1 MTATDALQ
9 PRLID
14 GPQLRA
20 LLRCYWRLST
30 RGKLAGSMR
39 RRQSGK
45 PRGLVF
51 IAAMYMLVGLTTSLS
66 VFAHMNVFTYA
77 MILHSMTFLV
87 VGMAITSESGDILF
101 SANESDVLL
110 HRPIHSRTLLLAKGL
125 NLIGLALFLAGS
137 LNFFPTFFG
146 LAAPGAHWWFPLT
159 HIASITLLSVFCC
172 SAVVC
177 TYGLIVRF
185 LDREK
190 FDNFAA
196 WTQVGMSFLFVGG
209 YQLMPRLMQHF
220 DGLNLENSPFL
231 LLLPPAWFAAVDAV
245 GNTQSAQRSIWS
257 LIMIGFVATGVLTY
271 SAIGKLAPSYGE
283 ALAKLG
289 EARQRTA
296 KSKRPPQQTN
306 RTRGSFFRWWMP
318 DPIERASF
326 HLAAAYMRRDREIKL
341 RLYPSLGSFLVFPV
355 MGLLDRRTGAS
366 PFIPLLTVWM
376 LGQLPIIAMETLRV
390 SSQAAAADIF
400 ATAPL
405 ESGASVFL
413 GVRKATIFYLM
424 VPALC
429 LATGLL
435 VFVIHSRSALL
446 LALPGLVAIPLV
458 SLLPACV
465 DTYLP
470 LSRSPQIGTQS
481 AKNTTLMLGTMLTM
495 GILVGISYVA
505 SEENLLSILLTVEI
519 AVVVTVYWLLKRH
532 IQSRPLRWD

>member
-1 MTATDALQ
+1 MTATDAPP
-9 PRLID
+9 PRPID

-30 RGKLAGSMR
+30 RGKLAGAVR

-45 PRGLVF
+45 PRGLLF

-110 HRPIHSRTLLLAKGL
+110 HRPIHPRTLLLAKGL
-125 NLIGLALFLAGS
+125 NLIGLAVFLAGS

-146 LAAPGAHWWFPLT
+146 LAARGAHWWFPLT
-159 HIASITLLSVFCC
+159 HIASIALLSVFCC
-172 SAVVC
+172 AAVVC

-196 WTQVGMSFLFVGG
+196 WTQVAMSFLFVGG
-209 YQLMPRLMQHF
+209 YQLLPRLMQRF
-220 DGLNLENSPFL
+220 NGLNLETSPFL
-231 LLLPPAWFAAVDAV
+231 LPLPPAWFAAVDAI
-245 GNTQSAQRSIWS
+245 GSIQSAQHSVWWLVI
-257 LIMIGFVATGVLTY
+257 IGFVATGVLTY

-283 ALAKLG
+283 ALARLG
-289 EARQRTA
+289 ETRQRAA
-296 KSKRPPQQTN
+296 KSKRAPQRMN
-306 RTRGSFFRWWMP
+306 RRRDTFFRWWMP

-326 HLAAAYMRRDREIKL
+326 RLAAAYMRRDREIKL
-341 RLYPSLGSFLVFPV
+341 RLYPSLGSFLIFPLI
-355 MGLLDRRTGAS
+355 GLLDRRTGAS

-376 LGQLPIIAMETLRV
+376 LGQLPIIAMETLRT

-429 LATGLL
+429 LASGLL
-435 VFVIHSRSALL
+435 VLVVHSRSALL
-446 LALPGLVAIPLV
+446 LALPGLVAIPTV

-470 LSRSPQIGTQS
+470 LSRSPQVGTQS
-481 AKNTTLMLGTMLTM
+481 AKNTTLMFGSMLTM
-495 GILVGISYVA
+495 GILAGISYVA
-505 SEENLLSILLTVEI
+505 SEMNLLSIMLAAEI
-519 AVVVTVYWLLKRH
+519 VIVVAASWALKRH
-532 IQSRPLRWD
+532 IQNRPLRWD

>member
-1 MTATDALQ
+1 MTTVDAPQ

-20 LLRCYWRLST
+20 LLKCYWRLST
-30 RGKLAGSMR
+30 RGKLAGSIR

-45 PRGLVF
+45 PRGLLF
-51 IAAMYMLVGLTTSLS
+51 IAAMYMLVGLTTSFS

-137 LNFFPTFFG
+137 LNFFPTVVG
-146 LAAPGAHWWFPLT
+146 LGAVGAQWWFPLT
-159 HIASITLLSVFCC
+159 HIASITLLSIFCC

-190 FDNFAA
+190 FDTFAA
-196 WTQVGMSFLFVGG
+196 WTQVAMSFLFVGG
-209 YQLMPRLMQHF
+209 YQLVPRLMQHF
-220 DGLNLENSPFL
+220 GGLNLENSPFL
-231 LLLPPAWFAAVDAV
+231 LPLPPAWFAAVDAV
-245 GNTQSAQRSIWS
+245 GSTQSAQHSVW
-257 LIMIGFVATGVLTY
+257 LLMVIGFAVTGALTY

-283 ALAKLG
+283 ALARLG
-289 EARQRTA
+289 EARQRTT
-296 KSKRPPQQTN
+296 KSKPTPQRTN
-306 RTRGSFFRWWMP
+306 RSHHSFFRWWMP

-326 HLAAAYMRRDREIKL
+326 RLAAAYMRRDREIKL
-341 RLYPSLGSFLVFPV
+341 RLYPSLGSFLVFPL

-376 LGQLPIIAMETLRV
+376 LGQLPVIAMETLRT

-405 ESGASVFL
+405 ESGAPIFL
-413 GVRKATIFYLM
+413 GVRKATILYLM
-424 VPALC
+424 IPALC
-429 LATGLL
+429 IATALLAL
-435 VFVIHSRSALL
+435 VIHSRSALF
-446 LALPGLVAIPLV
+446 LALPGLIAIPIV

-470 LSRSPQIGTQS
+470 LSRPPQVGTQS
-481 AKNTTLMLGTMLTM
+481 AKNTTLMFGTMLTM
-495 GILVGISYVA
+495 GILAGISYVA
-505 SEENLLSILLTVEI
+505 SEENFLPILLLVET
-519 AVVVTVYWLLKRH
+519 AVLVTVYWALKRR

>member
-1 MTATDALQ
+1 
-9 PRLID
+9 
-14 GPQLRA
+14 
-20 LLRCYWRLST
+20 
-30 RGKLAGSMR
+30 MR

-45 PRGLVF
+45 PRGLLF
-51 IAAMYMLVGLTTSLS
+51 IAAMYMLVGLTTSFS
-66 VFAHMNVFTYA
+66 VFARMNVFTYA

-146 LAAPGAHWWFPLT
+146 LGADGAQWWFPLT
-159 HIASITLLSVFCC
+159 HIASIALLSVFCC

-196 WTQVGMSFLFVGG
+196 WTQVAMSFLFVGG
-209 YQLMPRLMQHF
+209 YQLVPRLMQRF

-231 LLLPPAWFAAVDAV
+231 LPLPPAWFAAVDAV
-245 GNTQSAQRSIWS
+245 GTTQPVQHSVWW
-257 LIMIGFVATGVLTY
+257 LMGIGFLATGALTY

-283 ALAKLG
+283 ALARLG
-289 EARQRTA
+289 ESRQRTA
-296 KSKRPPQQTN
+296 KSKHAPQQTI
-306 RTRGSFFRWWMP
+306 RSRHSFFRWWMP

-341 RLYPSLGSFLVFPV
+341 RLYPSLGSFLVFPL

-376 LGQLPIIAMETLRV
+376 LGQLPIIAMETLRT

-405 ESGASVFL
+405 ETGASIFL

-424 VPALC
+424 LPALC
-429 LATGLL
+429 IATGLIVL
-435 VFVIHSRSALL
+435 VIQSRSALL
-446 LALPGLVAIPLV
+446 LALPGLIAIPIV

-470 LSRSPQIGTQS
+470 LSRSPQVGTQS
-481 AKNTTLMLGTMLTM
+481 AKNTTLMFGTMLTM
-495 GILVGISYVA
+495 GILAGISYVA
-505 SEENLLSILLTVEI
+505 SEANFLPILLLVETAI
-519 AVVVTVYWLLKRH
+519 VVTAYWALKRH
-532 IQSRPLRWD
+532 IQSRPLRWN

>member
-1 MTATDALQ
+1 MTTVDAPQ

-45 PRGLVF
+45 PRGLLF
-51 IAAMYMLVGLTTSLS
+51 IAAMYMLVGLTTSFS

-125 NLIGLALFLAGS
+125 NLIGLALFLAIS

-146 LAAPGAHWWFPLT
+146 LAARGAQWWFPLT
-159 HIASITLLSVFCC
+159 HIASITLLSIFCC

-196 WTQVGMSFLFVGG
+196 WTQVAMSFLFVGG
-209 YQLMPRLMQHF
+209 YQLVPRLMQRF

-231 LLLPPAWFAAVDAV
+231 MPLPPAWFAAVDAV
-245 GNTQSAQRSIWS
+245 GTMPPAQHSVWW
-257 LIMIGFVATGVLTY
+257 LMVIGFVATGALTY

-289 EARQRTA
+289 EARQRSA
-296 KSKRPPQQTN
+296 KSRRSPQKIGDRRN
-306 RTRGSFFRWWMP
+306 PFFHWWMP

-326 HLAAAYMRRDREIKL
+326 RLAAAYMRRDREIKL
-341 RLYPSLGSFLVFPV
+341 RLYPSLGSFLVFPL

-376 LGQLPIIAMETLRV
+376 LGQLPIIAMETLRT

-413 GVRKATIFYLM
+413 GVRKATNFYLM

-429 LATGLL
+429 IATGLL
-435 VFVIHSRSALL
+435 VLVIHSRSALL
-446 LALPGLVAIPLV
+446 LALPGLVAIPIV

-470 LSRSPQIGTQS
+470 LSRSPQIGTQN
-481 AKNTTLMLGTMLTM
+481 AKNTTLMFGTMLTM
-495 GILVGISYVA
+495 GILAGISYVA
-505 SEENLLSILLTVEI
+505 YEANLLPILLLVEI
-519 AVVVTVYWLLKRH
+519 AIVLTMYWALKRR
-532 IQSRPLRWD
+532 IQNRPLHWD

>member
-1 MTATDALQ
+1 MSAIDVSR
-9 PRLID
+9 PHLID
-14 GPQLRA
+14 GQQLRA

-30 RGKLAGSMR
+30 RGKLAGSIR

-45 PRGLVF
+45 PRGLLF
-51 IAAMYMLVGLTTSLS
+51 IAVMYMLVGLTTSLS

-77 MILHSMTFLV
+77 IILHSMTFLV

-101 SANESDVLL
+101 SVNESDVLL

-125 NLIGLALFLAGS
+125 NLVGLALFLAGS

-146 LAAPGAHWWFPLT
+146 LAALGAHWWFPLT
-159 HIASITLLSVFCC
+159 HIASIILLSVFCC

-196 WTQVGMSFLFVGG
+196 WTQVAMSFLFVGG

-231 LLLPPAWFAAVDAV
+231 MPLPPAWFAAVD
-245 GNTQSAQRSIWS
+245 
-257 LIMIGFVATGVLTY
+257 MIGSVQSTQHTVWWLVSIGLVATATLTY

-289 EARQRTA
+289 ETRQQTV
-296 KSKRPPQQTN
+296 KSKRTPEQTN
-306 RTRGSFFRWWMP
+306 RRNPFFTWWMP

-326 HLAAAYMRRDREIKL
+326 RLAAAYMRRDREIKL
-341 RLYPSLGSFLVFPV
+341 RLYPSLGSFLIFPLIGV
-355 MGLLDRRTGAS
+355 LDRRTGAS

-376 LGQLPIIAMETLRV
+376 LGQLPVIAMETLRT

-400 ATAPL
+400 GTAPL
-405 ESGASVFL
+405 ESGAPIFL

-424 VPALC
+424 TPALC
-429 LATGLL
+429 LASVFL

-446 LALPGLVAIPLV
+446 LALPGLIAIPIV

-465 DTYLP
+465 ETYLP
-470 LSRSPQIGTQS
+470 LSRSPQVGTQS
-481 AKNTTLMLGTMLTM
+481 TKNTTLMLGTMLTL
-495 GILVGISYVA
+495 GILAGISYIA
-505 SEENLLSILLTVEI
+505 SEMNFLPILLTVEI
-519 AVVVTVYWLLKRH
+519 AVVVTAYWALKRH
-532 IQSRPLRWD
+532 IQNRPLHWD

>member
-1 MTATDALQ
+1 VIFTDTSQ
-9 PRLID
+9 SRLID
-14 GPQLRA
+14 GLQLRA
-20 LLRCYWRLST
+20 LLRCYWRLNT
-30 RGKLAGSMR
+30 RGKLAGSLR

-45 PRGLVF
+45 PRGLLF
-51 IAAMYMLVGLTTSLS
+51 IAVMYMLVGLTTSLS

-125 NLIGLALFLAGS
+125 NLVGLALFLAGS
-137 LNFFPTFFG
+137 LNFFPIFFG
-146 LAAPGAHWWFPLT
+146 LAAHGTHWWFPLT
-159 HIASITLLSVFCC
+159 HIVSIALLSVFCC
-172 SAVVC
+172 AAVVC

-185 LDREK
+185 FDREK

-196 WTQVGMSFLFVGG
+196 WTQVAMSFLFVGG
-209 YQLMPRLMQHF
+209 YQLVPRLMQHF
-220 DGLNLENSPFL
+220 NGLNLENSPFL
-231 LLLPPAWFAAVDAV
+231 LPLPPAWFAAVDV
-245 GNTQSAQRSIWS
+245 IGTMESAQHSVWWLVI
-257 LIMIGFVATGVLTY
+257 IGLVATGALAY

-283 ALAKLG
+283 ALARLG
-289 EARQRTA
+289 EARQRSA
-296 KSKRPPQQTN
+296 KSRRAPQQTN
-306 RTRGSFFRWWMP
+306 RARNSFFRWWMP
-318 DPIERASF
+318 DPIERVSF

-341 RLYPSLGSFLVFPV
+341 RLYPSLGSFLVFPL

-376 LGQLPIIAMETLRV
+376 LGQLPIIAMETLRT

-405 ESGASVFL
+405 KTGASIFL

-435 VFVIHSRSALL
+435 VLVIHSRSALL
-446 LALPGLVAIPLV
+446 LALPGLVAIPVV

-470 LSRSPQIGTQS
+470 LSRSPQVGTQS
-481 AKNTTLMLGTMLTM
+481 AKNTTLMFGTMLTM
-495 GILVGISYVA
+495 GILAGISYVA
-505 SEENLLSILLTVEI
+505 SEANFLPILLLVEI
-519 AVVVTVYWLLKRH
+519 AIVVTVYWALKRH
-532 IQSRPLRWD
+532 IQNRPLRWN

>member
-1 MTATDALQ
+1 MTTVGTPQ
-9 PRLID
+9 PGLID
-14 GPQLRA
+14 GRQLRA

-30 RGKLAGSMR
+30 RGKLAGSMHR
-39 RRQSGK
+39 RRSGK
-45 PRGLVF
+45 PRGLLF
-51 IAAMYMLVGLTTSLS
+51 IAAMYMLVGLTTSFS

-101 SANESDVLL
+101 STNESDVLL

-146 LAAPGAHWWFPLT
+146 MGADGARWWFPLT
-159 HIASITLLSVFCC
+159 HIASITLLSIFCC

-196 WTQVGMSFLFVGG
+196 WTQVAMSFLFVGG
-209 YQLMPRLMQHF
+209 YQLVPRLMQRF

-231 LLLPPAWFAAVDAV
+231 LPLPPAWFAAVDAV
-245 GNTQSAQRSIWS
+245 GSAQSAQHSIRW
-257 LIMIGFVATGVLTY
+257 LMIIGFVVTGALTY

-283 ALAKLG
+283 ALARLG
-289 EARQRTA
+289 ESRQRTA
-296 KSKRPPQQTN
+296 KSKPAPLET
-306 RTRGSFFRWWMP
+306 TRSRHSFFRWWMP

-326 HLAAAYMRRDREIKL
+326 RLAAAYMRRDREIKL
-341 RLYPSLGSFLVFPV
+341 RLYPSLGSFLVFPL

-376 LGQLPIIAMETLRV
+376 LGQLPIIAMETLRT

-405 ESGASVFL
+405 ETGAPIFL

-424 VPALC
+424 LPALC
-429 LATGLL
+429 IATGLL
-435 VFVIHSRSALL
+435 AFVIRSRSALF
-446 LALPGLVAIPLV
+446 LALPGLIAIPIV

-470 LSRSPQIGTQS
+470 LSRSPQVGTQS
-481 AKNTTLMLGTMLTM
+481 AKNTTLMFGTMLTM
-495 GILVGISYVA
+495 GILAGISYVA
-505 SEENLLSILLTVEI
+505 SEANFLPILLLVETAI
-519 AVVVTVYWLLKRH
+519 VVTAYWALKRH
-532 IQSRPLRWD
+532 IQSRPLRWN

>member
-1 MTATDALQ
+1 MIVADASR

-45 PRGLVF
+45 PRGLLF
-51 IAAMYMLVGLTTSLS
+51 IAAMYMLVGLTTSFS

-146 LAAPGAHWWFPLT
+146 LAAPGAQWWFPLT
-159 HIASITLLSVFCC
+159 HIASITLLSIFCC

-196 WTQVGMSFLFVGG
+196 WTQVAMSFLFVGG
-209 YQLMPRLMQHF
+209 YQLVPRLMQHF
-220 DGLNLENSPFL
+220 GGLNLENSPFL
-231 LLLPPAWFAAVDAV
+231 LPLPPAWFAAVDAV
-245 GNTQSAQRSIWS
+245 GNVQPAQHFIWW
-257 LIMIGFVATGVLTY
+257 LVVIGFAATGALTY

-283 ALAKLG
+283 ALARLG

-296 KSKRPPQQTN
+296 KSKPATQRTN
-306 RTRGSFFRWWMP
+306 QSRHSFFRWWMP

-341 RLYPSLGSFLVFPV
+341 RLYPSLGSFLVFPL

-376 LGQLPIIAMETLRV
+376 LGQLPIIAMETLRT

-405 ESGASVFL
+405 ESGAPVFL

-429 LATGLL
+429 IATGLL
-435 VFVIHSRSALL
+435 GLVNHSRSALF
-446 LALPGLVAIPLV
+446 LALPGLVAIPIV

-470 LSRSPQIGTQS
+470 LSRSPQVGTQS
-481 AKNTTLMLGTMLTM
+481 AKNTTLMFGTMLTM
-495 GILVGISYVA
+495 GILAGISYVA
-505 SEENLLSILLTVEI
+505 SEENFLPILLLVETAI
-519 AVVVTVYWLLKRH
+519 VVTLYWILKRH

>member
-1 MTATDALQ
+1 MTVTDAPR

-14 GPQLRA
+14 GQQLRA

-30 RGKLAGSMR
+30 RGKLAGSIR

-45 PRGLVF
+45 PRGLLF

-77 MILHSMTFLV
+77 IILHSMTFLV

-125 NLIGLALFLAGS
+125 NLVGLALFLAGS

-146 LAAPGAHWWFPLT
+146 LAALGAHWWFPLT
-159 HIASITLLSVFCC
+159 HLASITLLSVFCC
-172 SAVVC
+172 AAVVC

-185 LDREK
+185 FDREK

-196 WTQVGMSFLFVGG
+196 WTQVAMSFLFVGG
-209 YQLMPRLMQHF
+209 YQLVPRLMQHF

-231 LLLPPAWFAAVDAV
+231 MPLPPAWFAAVDAV
-245 GNTQSAQRSIWS
+245 DSIQSTQHSIWW
-257 LIMIGFVATGVLTY
+257 LIIIGLVATGVLTY

-283 ALAKLG
+283 ALARLG
-289 EARQRTA
+289 ETRQQAA
-296 KSKRPPQQTN
+296 KSRRGPQQTDRRRN
-306 RTRGSFFRWWMP
+306 PFFRWWMP

-326 HLAAAYMRRDREIKL
+326 RLAAAYMRRDREIKL
-341 RLYPSLGSFLVFPV
+341 RLYPSLGSFLIFPL
-355 MGLLDRRTGAS
+355 MGLLDRRTGTS

-376 LGQLPIIAMETLRV
+376 LGQLPIIAMETLRT

-429 LATGLL
+429 LASGLL
-435 VFVIHSRSALL
+435 MLVIHSRSALL
-446 LALPGLVAIPLV
+446 LALPGLVAIPIV

-470 LSRSPQIGTQS
+470 LSRSPQVGTQS

-495 GILVGISYVA
+495 GILAGISYVA
-505 SEENLLSILLTVEI
+505 SEMNFLPILLAVEI
-519 AVVVTVYWLLKRH
+519 AIVVTVYWALKRH
-532 IQSRPLRWD
+532 IQNRPLHWD